1 VIHRSVSSELFRL
14 LTKLTAF
21 FEPSVV
27 PLASGKRC
35 KTQDHNFGSDS
46 IKAEQASVENRTHTV
61 NHLPAQRRIEKR
73 NVEAE
78 RESRCRRIR
87 SLTEVVARVPQ
98 TAPPHAYAKC
108 DELSPSHA
116 RSPVPDERTG

>member
-1 VIHRSVSSELFRL
+1 VRSPPATPCQVIHRSVSSELFRL

-61 NHLPAQRRIEKR
+61 QSPPGA
-73 NVEAE
+73 AE
-78 RESRCRRIR
+78 DRK
-87 SLTEVVARVPQ
+87 A
-98 TAPPHAYAKC
+98 
-108 DELSPSHA
+108 
-116 RSPVPDERTG
+116 